1 MTDLLARF
9 LLGGVI
15 VSLFAA
21 AGDLFK
27 PKSFAGLFGAAPSVA
42 LATLVLTV
50 AKHGHE
56 YAAVEGRS
64 MIIGAA
70 AFLIYAQLASWSMMR
85 HSISAMRTTLMLLPV
100 WLVIALGG
108 WWVILGRPK

>member
-1 MTDLLARF
+1 MIDLLARF

-15 VSLFAA
+15 VSIFAA
-21 AGDLFK
+21 TGDLFK

-50 AKHGHE
+50 AKHGHQ
-56 YAAVEGRS
+56 YAAIEGRS

-70 AFLIYAQLASWSMMR
+70 AFLVYAQISAWSMMR
-85 HSISAMRTTLMLLPV
+85 HSLSAIKTTLLFLPV
-100 WLVIALGG
+100 WLVTALGG
-108 WWVILGRPK
+108 WWAILGR

>member
-1 MTDLLARF
+1 MIDLFARF
-9 LLGGVI
+9 LVGGVI
-15 VSLFAA
+15 VSIFAA

-56 YAAVEGRS
+56 YAAIEARS
-64 MIIGAA
+64 MIIGAG
-70 AFLIYAQLASWSMMR
+70 AFLIYAQLASWSMLR
-85 HSISAMRTTLMLLPV
+85 HSISAMKTAILLLPV
-100 WLVIALGG
+100 WLVIAMGG
-108 WWVILGRPK
+108 WWVILDR

>member
-1 MTDLLARF
+1 MIDLLARF
-9 LLGGVI
+9 VLGGVI
-15 VSLFAA
+15 VSMFAA
-21 AGDLFK
+21 TGDLFK

-56 YAAVEGRS
+56 YAATEARS

-70 AFLIYAQLASWSMMR
+70 AFLVYAQLAAWSMMR
-85 HSISAMRTTLMLLPV
+85 HSMSAMKTTLLLLPA
-100 WLVIALGG
+100 WLVIAVGG
-108 WWVILGRPK
+108 WWVILGR

>member
-1 MTDLLARF
+1 MIELFVRF
-9 LLGGVI
+9 ILGGVI
-15 VSLFAA
+15 VSIFAA
-21 AGDLFK
+21 TGDLFK

-50 AKHGHE
+50 AKHGHD

-64 MIIGAA
+64 MMIGAA
-70 AFLIYAQLASWSMMR
+70 AFLVYAQLAAWSMMR
-85 HSISAMRTTLMLLPV
+85 HSLSAMKTTLLFLPV

-108 WWVILGRPK
+108 WWVILGR